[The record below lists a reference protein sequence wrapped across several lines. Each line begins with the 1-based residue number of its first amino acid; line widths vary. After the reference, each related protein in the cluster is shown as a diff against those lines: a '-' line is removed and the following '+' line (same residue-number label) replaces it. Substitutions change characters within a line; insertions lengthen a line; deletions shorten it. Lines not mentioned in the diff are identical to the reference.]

1 MMKMNLFL
9 VLATWVALIATV
21 SVSAKDQGLRG
32 RDLEVHNEPDASD
45 YFEGEENLLSLEEMD
60 EMGLEE
66 EDQRDL
72 TDAYG
77 YGNSGYGGGRASI
90 IGNVFSTGYG
100 SGYGGY
106 GRGSGY
112 GSAGYGSGYGGYGR
126 GNGYGGYG
134 NGYGGYG
141 SGYGSSGYGSGYG
154 GYGSGYG
161 GYGSGYGSSG
171 Y

>member
-1 MMKMNLFL
+1 MKMNLF
-9 VLATWVALIATV
+9 VLTTWVALIATV

-32 RDLEVHNEPDASD
+32 RDLEVHNEPDAAD
-45 YFEGEENLLSLEEMD
+45 YFEGEENLLSLEEMED
-60 EMGLEE
+60 MGLEE

-77 YGNSGYGGGRASI
+77 YGNGYGRGGYGGRGGYL
-90 IGNVFSTGYG
+90 GNVFSSGYG

-112 GSAGYGSGYGGYGR
+112 GSS
-126 GNGYGGYG
+126 
-134 NGYGGYG
+134 GYGGYG

-154 GYGSGYG
+154 GYGSGYSGYGRGYG
-161 GYGSGYGSSG
+161 GYGSGYGRGG
-171 Y
+171 YGG